1 MRYLILGGAG
11 IFAIHTAKYLL
22 SKDETTQ
29 VVSVGRNRERS
40 EAFTLGIGKN
50 DSRYSYKQIHIT
62 FETDVLFELI
72 DKVKPNYIINFAAL
86 AYATSWEKSFRYY
99 DTNIMALS
107 KLCEFLNNKDYLDKF
122 LQIGSSEIYGST
134 VKPAKENDIF
144 NPTSP
149 YAVSKLCGD
158 LHLKTL
164 YYHNKFPMNIIRP
177 SNCYGSGQLM
187 YRVIPKTA
195 LYLLKGRKFP
205 LEGGG
210 IAKKSFMHASD
221 LATAIYLILHKAKS
235 GEVYNAGVDHPTTI
249 RNLVEITAEILGLK
263 FDDSVEITAGR
274 KTEDN
279 QYWIDSSKIKN
290 ELGWNANINLRQGI
304 EETVNWVKD
313 NQIELSKEDEFFT
326 LRA

>member
-1 MRYLILGGAG
+1 
-11 IFAIHTAKYLL
+11 
-22 SKDETTQ
+22 
-29 VVSVGRNRERS
+29 
-40 EAFTLGIGKN
+40 
-50 DSRYSYKQIHIT
+50 
-62 FETDVLFELI
+62 
-72 DKVKPNYIINFAAL
+72 
-86 AYATSWEKSFRYY
+86 
-99 DTNIMALS
+99 
-107 KLCEFLNNKDYLDKF
+107 
-122 LQIGSSEIYGST
+122 
-134 VKPAKENDIF
+134 
-144 NPTSP
+144 
-149 YAVSKLCGD
+149 
-158 LHLKTL
+158 
-164 YYHNKFPMNIIRP
+164 
-177 SNCYGSGQLM
+177 M